1 MNWGNNMIKLEVTF
15 KKDDNGFDAIECNG
29 KIIEVYES
37 CGFLSAYVD
46 GKQFDTVFDAVAYC
60 VGK

>member
-1 MNWGNNMIKLEVTF
+1 MIKLEVTF
-15 KKDDNGFDAIECNG
+15 KKDDNGFDVIECNG
-29 KIIEVYES
+29 KTIEVYES

-60 VGK
+60 VEK